1 MFEEKGQIIA
11 VCNRFIVD
19 TDSLSVMPLLE
30 NEGGRR
36 PNPFIA
42 HAPADTTDNKG
53 FISVFGW
60 NIQCFNLRL
69 VEGFLSLK
77 PPPAWS
83 TKTDSM

>member
-1 MFEEKGQIIA
+1 MKGAGGLIP
-11 VCNRFIVD
+11 
-19 TDSLSVMPLLE
+19 SLP
-30 NEGGRR
+30 
-36 PNPFIA
+36 

-53 FISVFGW
+53 FISVFGFKV
-60 NIQCFNLRL
+60 QCFNLRL